1 MRAPDSDTAIAHLAA
16 CPLFAELSPTRLAR
30 LAEATTER
38 HHANGEVIH
47 HKGDLPAALLVVQ
60 SGRIKETCLS
70 PEGDERVIEILQ
82 QGHTCGEAAL
92 LLGQPL
98 PFAVV
103 ALANATL
110 LHIDW
115 TEIHA
120 LLDDEPSFVR
130 RMLSSLSVRL
140 HTLVRDVES
149 YTLQPPVQRVAGYL
163 ADLIEPLADDST
175 VPLPAAKKVIASRLG
190 MTPEAFSRALRD
202 LADAGMI
209 KVSLQRITVKHPR
222 RLRELTLD

>member
-1 MRAPDSDTAIAHLAA
+1 MRAPGSHIAIAHLAA
-16 CPLFAELSPTRLAR
+16 CPLFAELSPARLTRLAD
-30 LAEATTER
+30 ATTER
-38 HHANGEVIH
+38 RHANGEVIH
-47 HKGDLPAALLVVQ
+47 HKGELPVALMVVQ
-60 SGRIKETCLS
+60 TGRIKETCLS
-70 PEGDERVIEILQ
+70 AQGDERVIEIL
-82 QGHTCGEAAL
+82 HPRHSCGEASL
-92 LLGQPL
+92 LLGLPL

-103 ALANATL
+103 ALTDAVT

-115 TEIHA
+115 TEILA
-120 LLDDEPSFVR
+120 LLADEPSFVK
-130 RMLSSLSVRL
+130 RMLSSLSLRL

-163 ADLIEPLADDST
+163 ADLTESLAESGT

-209 KVSLQRITVKHPR
+209 KVALGRITVRHPA
-222 RLRELTLD
+222 RLREFTLA